1 MYKVKLE
8 KFEGPLD
15 LLLQLIE
22 GRELDITQVSLAEV
36 ANQYI
41 DYLNQA
47 KELNIEELAD
57 FLVVAAKLLYIKSKA
72 LLPTLEIG
80 EDEELYDLE
89 KQLKIYKEYLEAS
102 KLIHKMILKKK
113 FCFVRER
120 LIRSE
125 EIIFNPPKN
134 LNTSKLKNIFEE
146 ILKELKPIFELP
158 KKALEK
164 TISIQEKIHY
174 IRNVLLSCIENKLCF
189 RNLLKNVKSKTEI
202 IVSFLALLELVKQ
215 RTVVVT
221 QDGVFNEITIEKHEP

>member
-1 MYKVKLE
+1 MYKIKLE

-22 GRELDITQVSLAEV
+22 QQELEITQVSLAQV
-36 ANQYI
+36 ADQYI
-41 DYLNQA
+41 EYLNQA

-57 FLVVAAKLLYIKSKA
+57 FLVIAAKLLYLKSKA
-72 LLPTLEIG
+72 LLPALELG
-80 EDEELYDLE
+80 EEEEVYDLE

-102 KLIHKMILKKK
+102 RIIHKMILKKR

-134 LNTSKLKNIFEE
+134 LNVSKLKLIFEG

-164 TISIQEKIHY
+164 TISIQEKIQY

-215 RTVVVT
+215 RTIKVK
-221 QDGVFNEITIEKHEP
+221 QEGIFKEITIEKT